1 MAGSGGGVPGI
12 MIAGFGETGR
22 AMTSFILG
30 SKAARTLAA
39 NVELRVEDLD
49 AVEGVRLEA
58 LVFARPR
65 RGGRSSAEGGGSART
80 CSGEVI
86 ETARLSSLPGSVATK
101 PGGAASAM
109 TGTGAVAI
117 VLGWG

>member
-1 MAGSGGGVPGI
+1 MAGGGGGVPGL
-12 MIAGFGETGR
+12 MVAGFGETGR

-30 SKAARTLAA
+30 SEAARTLAA

-65 RGGRSSAEGGGSART
+65 RGGRSSAEGGGSARA
-80 CSGEVI
+80 CSGEVT

-101 PGGAASAM
+101 PGGAMTGASAV
-109 TGTGAVAI
+109 GV
-117 VLGWG
+117 VLAGWG